1 MDTADGRR
9 ANELA
14 VLYGITR
21 DLGTQPDLPTLL
33 DVIAERAMALL
44 AAPAGNIYL
53 YDAERREL
61 EQVAGKGSV
70 PLGTRLQVGEGVA
83 GQVAQTL
90 QPVLVHDYRTWAHRS
105 AHYEGVAV
113 TAVVGVPMLYGAT
126 LIGVLAVA
134 EIGTTQRQFT
144 TADMHLLALFAGLAA
159 SAVYNARL
167 FVETRLLEELD
178 RLRTDFIATLSH
190 NLRTPLTAV
199 RAGLGLLET
208 SSSARLRTD
217 ERQLL
222 ENVRRNI
229 ARLGFQIDD
238 LLAFN
243 QLEARVLRL
252 DRVRLDVRD
261 VVRGA
266 VSAMS
271 PLIEAKNQ
279 TLHVDLPEPLPAEVD
294 SQRLEQAIVNVL
306 SNAHQ
311 HTPPGTHIEISGRVL
326 ASDIVLT
333 VGDTGPGIPPQ
344 DLKRVFQRFHRLAG
358 PMGGSGLGLAITHG
372 IMELHGGRI
381 WVESQ
386 PGSRTTF
393 YMTVPAA
400 REAAGSSEHRSAI
413 DP

>member
-1 MDTADGRR
+1 MSADGRR

-14 VLYGITR
+14 VLYDITR

-33 DVIAERAMALL
+33 DAIAERAMALL

-53 YDAERREL
+53 YDAQRREL
-61 EQVAGKGSV
+61 EQVAGKSPV
-70 PLGTRLQVGEGVA
+70 PLGTRLHLGEGVA

-90 QPVLVHDYRTWAHRS
+90 QPVLVHDYRTWTHRS

-113 TAVVGVPMLYGAT
+113 TAVVGVPMLYGAD

-134 EIGTTQRQFT
+134 EIGTSQRQFA

-199 RAGLGLLET
+199 RAGIGLLET
-208 SSSARLRTD
+208 SSSARLGTD

-222 ENVRRNI
+222 ENVRRNV
-229 ARLGFQIDD
+229 ARLGLQIDD

-243 QLEARVLRL
+243 QLEARALRL
-252 DRVRLDVRD
+252 SRARLDVRD

-266 VSAMS
+266 VSAVS
-271 PLIEAKNQ
+271 PLIDAKNQ
-279 TLHVDLPEPLPAEVD
+279 TLHVDMPEPLLAEAD
-294 SQRLEQAIVNVL
+294 PQRLEQAVVNVL
-306 SNAHQ
+306 ANAHQ
-311 HTPPGTHIEISGRVL
+311 HTPYGTHIEISGRVL
-326 ASDIVLT
+326 ANDIVLT
-333 VGDTGPGIPPQ
+333 VGDTGPGIPLQ
-344 DLKRVFQRFHRLAG
+344 DLKRVFQRFQRLAG
-358 PMGGSGLGLAITHG
+358 PTGGSGLGLAIAHG

-381 WVESQ
+381 WAESQ
-386 PGSRTTF
+386 PGSSTTF
-393 YMTVPAA
+393 YMTLPAA
-400 REAAGSSEHRSAI
+400 TEAAGSSEHRSVG